1 MTEGDESGSVA
12 IRSVGRPRLIQD
24 NHAIALQ
31 RAWSTPVASRAGTLA
46 SVGRDPE
53 TGGQMSVDERIER
66 SRLLYEQALFESDAG
81 ALTAAEQELDGVEAD
96 LAVARGRVIHGRFL
110 EQRAE
115 DPEQAREDPRELAL
129 FERAAELYRA
139 RGDVRGEAESLFW
152 VGCCQQLVRRDNEAA
167 VPLLW
172 RSLELATEADDPLT
186 MSEALRHLGIAE
198 HAAGRLE
205 AARLHLEESTR
216 LRREIGAWP
225 GVASNLVGLI
235 YIAAGQDRR
244 EDALALAEEARA
256 IAEANG
262 AQGLL
267 HQIDEARA
275 QL

>member
-1 MTEGDESGSVA
+1 
-12 IRSVGRPRLIQD
+12 
-24 NHAIALQ
+24 
-31 RAWSTPVASRAGTLA
+31 
-46 SVGRDPE
+46 
-53 TGGQMSVDERIER
+53 MSVDERIER
-66 SRLLYEQALFESDAG
+66 SRLLYERALFEGDG
-81 ALTAAEQELDGVEAD
+81 GGLAEAERELEGVAAD
-96 LAVARGRVIHGRFL
+96 LALAQGRIIHGRFL
-110 EQRAE
+110 QQRAE

-152 VGCCQQLVRRDNEAA
+152 VGCCHQVVRRDNEAA
-167 VPLLW
+167 VPVLW
-172 RSLELATEADDPLT
+172 RSLELATEADDTMT

-225 GVASNLVGLI
+225 GVAANLVGLA

-244 EDALALAEEARA
+244 DDALKAIEESRA
-256 IAEANG
+256 IAEASG
-262 AQGLL
+262 ARGLMR
-267 HQIDEARA
+267 QIEEARA

>member
-1 MTEGDESGSVA
+1 MPS
-12 IRSVGRPRLIQD
+12 RLIARGVRPSPPAPD
-24 NHAIALQ
+24 AAPVPWPPSGAI
-31 RAWSTPVASRAGTLA
+31 W
-46 SVGRDPE
+46 E

-81 ALTAAEQELDGVEAD
+81 ALTAAERELDGVEAD
-96 LAVARGRVIHGRFL
+96 LALARGRVIHGRFL

-152 VGCCQQLVRRDNEAA
+152 VGCCHQLVRRDNEAA

-198 HAAGRLE
+198 HAAGRLG

-256 IAEANG
+256 IAAANG

-267 HQIDEARA
+267 RQIDEARA

>member
-1 MTEGDESGSVA
+1 M
-12 IRSVGRPRLIQD
+12 
-24 NHAIALQ
+24 
-31 RAWSTPVASRAGTLA
+31 
-46 SVGRDPE
+46 
-53 TGGQMSVDERIER
+53 DERIDR

-81 ALTAAEQELDGVEAD
+81 ALAAAERELDGVEAD
-96 LAVARGRVIHGRFL
+96 LALARGRVIHGRFL

-129 FERAAELYRA
+129 FERAAELNRA
-139 RGDVRGEAESLFW
+139 LGDERSEAESLFW
-152 VGCCQQLVRRDNEAA
+152 VGCCHQVVRHDNEAA
-167 VPLLW
+167 VPVLW
-172 RSLELATEADDPLT
+172 RSLELATEADDPVT

-198 HAAGRLE
+198 HAAGR

-225 GVASNLVGLI
+225 GVAANMVGLI

-244 EDALALAEEARA
+244 EDGLALAEEARA

-262 AQGLL
+262 APGLL
-267 HQIDEARA
+267 RQIDEARA